1 MPLDAAIYG
10 GIATAAC
17 GLVAAI
23 IAKLRCR
30 CLVHNH
36 DDGGVG
42 WSLACGFSE
51 YRLPVPEGNMI
62 ETYPLQG
69 DTIYVKKRA

>member
-1 MPLDAAIYG
+1 MPVDAAIYG

-30 CLVHNH
+30 WLVHNH
-36 DDGGVG
+36 DEGVD
-42 WSLACGFSE
+42 WSCAAGFSE
-51 YRLPVPEGNMI
+51 YRLPAPAGKML
-62 ETYPLQG
+62 ETYELQG
-69 DTIYVKKRA
+69 DTLYVKKST

>member
-1 MPLDAAIYG
+1 MPMDAAIYG

-17 GLVAAI
+17 GLIAAI
-23 IAKLRCR
+23 SAKLRCR

-36 DDGGVG
+36 DEEGVD

-51 YRLPVPEGNMI
+51 HRLPDPKGKMLES
-62 ETYPLQG
+62 YQLQG
-69 DTIYVKKRA
+69 DTLYVKKST